1 MKKVYPWLAFLSK
14 NHDEAIRLADWATEQ
29 MMKARLDKELAGG
42 QAGTANYSA
51 NYSWN
56 PQKILTPNPISP
68 ISTTFSKIF
77 HPTSSWGAGGGG
89 NTML

>member
-1 MKKVYPWLAFLSK
+1 MPEKSQEYMLSYSWIEVYFYSQSGMEKKVYPWLAFPSK
-14 NHDEAIRLADWATEQ
+14 SHDEAIGLADWATEQ

-56 PQKILTPNPISP
+56 PKKI
-68 ISTTFSKIF
+68 
-77 HPTSSWGAGGGG
+77 
-89 NTML
+89 